1 MLCAPG
7 SRSISN
13 GCIKNKHKDTI
24 MKAIRS
30 FVTRHPLVMYFGL
43 AYAFAWSPWL
53 LYATV
58 PNFPSGIQLTF
69 GPFLAAVTV
78 SALTGGWAGVK
89 AYLRGLLRWR
99 ASVHRYA
106 LALALPV
113 VLALVTGSLNV
124 LFGAAQPSSAQL
136 AGITAF
142 FPGFALMLLPMS
154 PAVEELG
161 WRGYA
166 QPRLQAERSA
176 LTASVIV
183 GILHTAWHL
192 PLFLV
197 PTSDQ
202 SQANTPFVAFLIFT
216 VAFNV
221 LVTWLYNSTRGS
233 VVIAMIFHASIDAI
247 LLAFVVP
254 LFSGVDQV
262 RLWWLLAAVLS
273 LAAGLVV
280 LVMGPNLGRTRSTP
294 MALPDALT
302 GEAERAA

>member
-1 MLCAPG
+1 
-7 SRSISN
+7 
-13 GCIKNKHKDTI
+13 
-24 MKAIRS
+24 MKAITS
-30 FVTRHPLVMYFGL
+30 FVTRHPLVMFFAL
-43 AYAFAWSPWL
+43 AYAFAWWPWL

-58 PNFPSGIQLTF
+58 PNFPYIQLTF

-99 ASVHRYA
+99 ASVLWYA
-106 LALALPV
+106 LALAFPV
-113 VLALVTGSLNV
+113 VLALVAMYLNV
-124 LFGAAQPSSAQL
+124 LFGAAQPSPAQL

-142 FPGFALMLLPMS
+142 LPGFALLLLS
-154 PAVEELG
+154 PEGVAVEELG

-166 QPRLQAERSA
+166 QPRLQAQRTA

-183 GILHTAWHL
+183 GILHTLWHL

-197 PTSDQ
+197 PGSDQ
-202 SQANTPFVAFLIFT
+202 SQANTPFAAFLIFT
-216 VAFNV
+216 VAINV
-221 LVTWLYNSTRGS
+221 LMTWLYNSTRGS
-233 VVIAMIFHASIDAI
+233 VVIAMIFHAAIDAI
-247 LLAFVVP
+247 LLAFVMP
-254 LFSGVDQV
+254 LFSGIDQV

-302 GEAERAA
+302 GEAEHAA